1 MIRALIVA
9 WRTFWGVLAY
19 RHVRKINVD
28 VTVSYLGAREKR
40 LDHEWR
46 HLQNSIAAQEYRHD

>member
-28 VTVSYLGAREKR
+28 VIVSYSAEHKKR